1 MNATFVGMP
10 PFPSAARDALADSQL
25 RGNLAKAT
33 GTIRAKRAAVVAEVD
48 DWEEL
53 RLAGAALK
61 DRALLDLDSKLVQLE
76 ESLTA
81 AGAVVHWA
89 RDAEEACRIVASV
102 ARDHG
107 VDEVVKVKSM
117 ATQEIGLNEH
127 LEAEGIAAW
136 ETDLAELIVQL
147 GEDLPSHILVPAIHR
162 NRAEI
167 REIFLRRMA
176 EVGRPA
182 PADLT
187 DEPVELANAAR
198 LHLREKFLRAKVA
211 VSGANFAVAD
221 SGTLVVV
228 ESEGNGRMCLTLP
241 EVLVSVVGIEKVV
254 PTWQDLDVFLQLL
267 PRSST
272 GERMNPY
279 TSTWSGVTPGDGPQ
293 EVHVVLLD
301 NGRTRAL
308 ADEVGRQALRCIRC
322 SACLNVCP
330 VYERTGGHAYGSV
343 YPGPIGAILN
353 PLLRGVGTD
362 EQVDSLPY
370 ASSLCGACFE
380 ACPVRID
387 IPSVLVD
394 LRAQV
399 VDAHR
404 PSAKPEAVAMKA
416 AAWSFGSGARLGVV
430 ERLSGVVGG
439 ATGRVG
445 RRRLPGGRAAL
456 SRVPFGAP
464 WTRSRDLPVP
474 PRESFRAWWKRTDGG
489 RSLAPAKRSSLAYAR
504 RWRVHR
510 RRRLCLRSGPGA
522 PSRNFSTG
530 SRSGSP
536 TTARWSCG
544 APRTR
549 SRSASPWPSTVRGP
563 SYPRTCRGRC
573 AVPSRTK
580 GSPLSSWTTSRP
592 S

>member
-1 MNATFVGMP
+1 MTGTFVGMP
-10 PFPSAARDALADSQL
+10 AFPEAARVALSDSQL
-25 RGNLAKAT
+25 RSNLAHAT
-33 GTIRAKRAAVVAEVD
+33 STIRTKRAGVVAEVER
-48 DWEEL
+48 WEEL
-53 RLAGAALK
+53 RLAGAAIK
-61 DRALLDLDSKLVQLE
+61 DNVLLHLDEHLVRLE

-81 AGAVVHWA
+81 RGAVVHWA
-89 RDAEEACRIVASV
+89 RDATEACAIV
-102 ARDHG
+102 
-107 VDEVVKVKSM
+107 VDLAKRYGAEEVVKVKSM
-117 ATQEIGLNEH
+117 ATQEIDLNTA

-147 GEDLPSHILVPAIHR
+147 GDDLPSHILVPAIHR

-167 REIFLRRMA
+167 REIFRTSMGS
-176 EVGRPA
+176 VGRPA
-182 PADLT
+182 PEDLS
-187 DEPVELANAAR
+187 DEPARLAEAAR

-241 EVLVSVVGIEKVV
+241 DVLVSVVGIEKVV
-254 PTWQDLDVFLQLL
+254 PTWSDLDVFLQLL

-279 TSTWSGVTPGDGPQ
+279 TSTWAGVTPGDGPQ

-353 PLLRGVGTD
+353 PLLKGVGVD
-362 EQVDSLPY
+362 DQVDSLPY

-380 ACPVRID
+380 VCPVRID

-404 PSAKPEAVAMKA
+404 SPAHRVPKPEALAMKSA
-416 AAWSFGSGARLGVV
+416 AFAFGTGGRLGAV
-430 ERLSGVVGG
+430 EKASGLAGRL
-439 ATGRVG
+439 AGRVA
-445 RRRLPGGRAAL
+445 RRTLPGGRRL
-456 SRVPFGAP
+456 LGRVPGPGAA
-464 WTRSRDLPVP
+464 WTDARDLPVP
-474 PRESFRAWWKRTDGG
+474 PPESFRAWWKRTGG
-489 RSLAPAKRSSLAYAR
+489 RS
-504 RWRVHR
+504 
-510 RRRLCLRSGPGA
+510 
-522 PSRNFSTG
+522 
-530 SRSGSP
+530 
-536 TTARWSCG
+536 
-544 APRTR
+544 
-549 SRSASPWPSTVRGP
+549 
-563 SYPRTCRGRC
+563 
-573 AVPSRTK
+573 
-580 GSPLSSWTTSRP
+580 
-592 S
+592 

>member
-1 MNATFVGMP
+1 MTATFVGMP
-10 PFPSAARDALADSQL
+10 AFPTAARAALADSQL
-25 RGNLAKAT
+25 RNNLAHAT
-33 GTIRAKRAAVVAEVD
+33 STIRAKRAKVVAEVD
-48 DWEEL
+48 DWEQL
-53 RLAGAALK
+53 RLAGAAIK
-61 DRALLDLDSKLVQLE
+61 DNTLLHLDEHLLRLE

-81 AGAVVHWA
+81 QGATVHWA
-89 RDAEEACRIVASV
+89 RDAAEACAIVAEV
-102 ARDHG
+102 ARRHE

-117 ATQEIGLNEH
+117 ATVEIDLNEALAAH
-127 LEAEGIAAW
+127 GIAAW

-147 GEDLPSHILVPAIHR
+147 GDDLPSHILVPAIHR

-167 REIFLRRMA
+167 REIFRRHMGEA
-176 EVGRPA
+176 GRPA
-182 PADLT
+182 PDDLT
-187 DEPVELANAAR
+187 DDPARLAEAAR
-198 LHLREKFLRAKVA
+198 LHLREKFLRAKVGI
-211 VSGANFAVAD
+211 SGANFAVAD

-241 EVLVSVVGIEKVV
+241 EVLISVVGIEKVV
-254 PTWQDLDVFLQLL
+254 PTWSDLDVFLQLL

-279 TSTWSGVTPGDGPQ
+279 TSTWSGVTRTEDGQGDGPQ

-353 PLLRGVGTD
+353 PLLKGVGTD
-362 EQVDSLPY
+362 EQTDSLPY

-404 PSAKPEAVAMKA
+404 PSRKPEALAMKA
-416 AAWSFGSGARLGVV
+416 TALAFGSAARLGAA
-430 ERLSGVVGG
+430 ERAAGL
-439 ATGRVG
+439 AGRLLGLLPG
-445 RRRLPGGRAAL
+445 RRTAPGGRRVL
-456 SRVPFGAP
+456 GRVPGPGAA
-464 WTRSRDLPVP
+464 WTDARDLPTP
-474 PRESFRAWWKRTDGG
+474 PAESFRAWWKRTGG
-489 RSLAPAKRSSLAYAR
+489 RDE
-504 RWRVHR
+504 
-510 RRRLCLRSGPGA
+510 
-522 PSRNFSTG
+522 
-530 SRSGSP
+530 
-536 TTARWSCG
+536 
-544 APRTR
+544 
-549 SRSASPWPSTVRGP
+549 
-563 SYPRTCRGRC
+563 
-573 AVPSRTK
+573 
-580 GSPLSSWTTSRP
+580 
-592 S
+592 

>member
-1 MNATFVGMP
+1 MSATFVGMP
-10 PFPSAARDALADSQL
+10 AFPVAARAALADTQL
-25 RGNLAKAT
+25 RTNLGHAT
-33 GTIRAKRAAVVAEVD
+33 STIRAKRARVVAEVD
-48 DWEEL
+48 GWEEL
-53 RLAGAALK
+53 RLAAAAIK
-61 DRALLDLDSKLVQLE
+61 DNTLLHLDEHLVRLE

-81 AGAVVHWA
+81 RGATVHWA
-89 RDAEEACRIVASV
+89 RDAAEAGAIVASI
-102 ARDHG
+102 ARQHE

-117 ATQEIGLNEH
+117 ATAEIDLNET
-127 LEAEGIAAW
+127 LAAAGIAAW

-147 GEDLPSHILVPAIHR
+147 GDDLPSHILVPAIHR

-167 REIFLRRMA
+167 REIFLEHMA
-176 EVGRPA
+176 AAGRAA
-182 PADLT
+182 PADLS
-187 DEPVELANAAR
+187 DEPARLAEAAR
-198 LHLREKFLRAKVA
+198 LHLREKFLRAKVG

-254 PTWQDLDVFLQLL
+254 PTWADLDVFLQVL

-279 TSTWSGVTPGDGPQ
+279 TSTWAGVEPGDGPQ

-353 PLLRGVGTD
+353 PLLKGVGHD
-362 EQVDSLPY
+362 EQTDSLPY

-380 ACPVRID
+380 VCPVRID

-404 PSAKPEAVAMKA
+404 GGVPKPEAVAMRGA
-416 AAWSFGSGARLGVV
+416 ALAFGSGGRLGAA
-430 ERLSGVVGG
+430 ERVSGLL
-439 ATGRVG
+439 GRLVRGSRSMPGG
-445 RRRLPGGRAAL
+445 RRLLGRLPGPGAA
-456 SRVPFGAP
+456 
-464 WTRSRDLPVP
+464 WTDARDLPAP
-474 PRESFRAWWKRTDGG
+474 PRESFRAWWSRTGG
-489 RSLAPAKRSSLAYAR
+489 RDD
-504 RWRVHR
+504 
-510 RRRLCLRSGPGA
+510 
-522 PSRNFSTG
+522 
-530 SRSGSP
+530 
-536 TTARWSCG
+536 
-544 APRTR
+544 
-549 SRSASPWPSTVRGP
+549 
-563 SYPRTCRGRC
+563 
-573 AVPSRTK
+573 
-580 GSPLSSWTTSRP
+580 
-592 S
+592 